1 MLTLVARQ
9 FRDEAP
15 DQRRDMRRR
24 HERKQ
29 KTSNHSPA
37 IGHRPLCNFPREDQ
51 GSIQPISLR

>member
-51 GSIQPISLR
+51 GSIQTIS